1 MTTRRY
7 PLPIEEPA
15 VDYEDE
21 DFDDVA
27 KPAHYADSD
36 IECIDAMCAA
46 FGRFHVA
53 KYAQI
58 NAFKYIWR
66 AAEKHTSP
74 EEDVKKAI
82 WYLKYSIGEDP
93 RAN

>member
-1 MTTRRY
+1 
-7 PLPIEEPA
+7 
-15 VDYEDE
+15 
-21 DFDDVA
+21 
-27 KPAHYADSD
+27 
-36 IECIDAMCAA
+36 MCSA